1 MAQPLQ
7 KMLAEMNGRKDMN
20 VRQNRQ
26 SIRFPGLGRL
36 ASGIPQLGKRAGA
49 ALVARWTRV
58 TQALERTLNE
68 MAAASERRVDTL
80 KSQASG
86 NSGRSPFVRIGTTT
100 RASRKAQP
108 LFVPVS
114 SFEFES
120 FSVTVRRFECHERPQ
135 SGNFLSKSTKAAV
148 RSPYRQPALPT
159 L

>member
-1 MAQPLQ
+1 
-7 KMLAEMNGRKDMN
+7 MLAEMSGMGDMN
-20 VRQNRQ
+20 VRQNKEW
-26 SIRFPGLGRL
+26 IRFPGPGCL
-36 ASGIPQLGKRAGA
+36 ASGFPQVDKRAQA
-49 ALVARWTRV
+49 ALIARWTRL
-58 TQALERTLNE
+58 TQALEKTLNQ
-68 MAAASERRVDTL
+68 MAATSERRVDIL
-80 KSQASG
+80 KSHASG

-114 SFEFES
+114 SFECES

-135 SGNFLSKSTKAAV
+135 SGNFLSKSTKATV

>member
-7 KMLAEMNGRKDMN
+7 KMLAEMSGMGDMN
-20 VRQNRQ
+20 ARQNKQ
-26 SIRFPGLGRL
+26 WIRFPGPGCL
-36 ASGIPQLGKRAGA
+36 ASGFPHLGKRARA
-49 ALVARWTRV
+49 ALVARWARL
-58 TQALERTLNE
+58 TQAVERTLNE
-68 MAAASERRVDTL
+68 LAAASERRVDIL
-80 KSQASG
+80 KSYANG

-100 RASRKAQP
+100 HASRKAQP

-114 SFEFES
+114 SFEFGS
-120 FSVTVRRFECHERPQ
+120 FSVTVRRFECRERPQ

>member
-1 MAQPLQ
+1 
-7 KMLAEMNGRKDMN
+7 MLAEMNGMEDMKA
-20 VRQNRQ
+20 RQNKQ
-26 SIRFPGLGRL
+26 WIRFPGPGCL
-36 ASGIPQLGKRAGA
+36 ASGFPQLSERARA
-49 ALVARWTRV
+49 ALVARWPRLTP
-58 TQALERTLNE
+58 ALERTLNA
-68 MAAASERRVDTL
+68 MTAASETRVNIL
-80 KSQASG
+80 KSHATG

-135 SGNFLSKSTKAAV
+135 SGSFLSKSTKAAL

>member
-1 MAQPLQ
+1 M
-7 KMLAEMNGRKDMN
+7 K
-20 VRQNRQ
+20 VRQNKQ
-26 SIRFPGLGRL
+26 WIRFPGPGCL
-36 ASGIPQLGKRAGA
+36 ASGFPQLRKRARA
-49 ALVARWTRV
+49 ALVVRWTRL

-68 MAAASERRVDTL
+68 MAAASEGRVDIL
-80 KSQASG
+80 KSHANG

-135 SGNFLSKSTKAAV
+135 SGNFLRKSIKAAV

>member
-1 MAQPLQ
+1 
-7 KMLAEMNGRKDMN
+7 MLTEMNGREDMK
-20 VRQNRQ
+20 VRQNKQ
-26 SIRFPGLGRL
+26 WIRFPGPGCL
-36 ASGIPQLGKRAGA
+36 APGFPQLCERAGA
-49 ALVARWTRV
+49 ALIARWTRL

-68 MAAASERRVDTL
+68 MAAASEGRVDIL
-80 KSQASG
+80 KSHANG
-86 NSGRSPFVRIGTTT
+86 NSGPSPLVRIGTTT

-120 FSVTVRRFECHERPQ
+120 FSVAVRRFECHERPQ
-135 SGNFLSKSTKAAV
+135 SGNFLSNSTKAAV